1 MSLQKKLIIIIGTIV
16 LILGSISYIFVTG
29 FDRGMRVEREGTT
42 IDSDSNDS
50 IAILDLTKKL
60 YQWNEIESKG
70 SDFDVL
76 IKNEK

>member
-1 MSLQKKLIIIIGTIV
+1 
-16 LILGSISYIFVTG
+16 
-29 FDRGMRVEREGTT
+29 MRVEREETT

>member
-1 MSLQKKLIIIIGTIV
+1 M
-16 LILGSISYIFVTG
+16 ILGSISYIFVTG
-29 FDRGMRVEREGTT
+29 FDRGMRVEREETT